1 MAEGDS
7 AWGGA
12 ERAMEGFACARNR
25 RRGEDGAD
33 IAYGSARI
41 REHLLLSETG
51 TVGRRGTFLEVAA
64 WAADWSG
71 GDGR

>member
-51 TVGRRGTFLEVAA
+51 R
-64 WAADWSG
+64 
-71 GDGR
+71 